1 MTTCPETFVPL
12 VHCII
17 NDTVSEA
24 MPDLRQMLLEFTDVM
39 NLMSLIAAYY
49 SFIYPIPRL
58 GVTPGGRKLYH

>member
-24 MPDLRQMLLEFTDVM
+24 KPDLRQMPLEFTDVM
-39 NLMSLIAAYY
+39 NLMSLTNAYVPKEHI
-49 SFIYPIPRL
+49 SALSGQEVKVI
-58 GVTPGGRKLYH
+58 

>member
-39 NLMSLIAAYY
+39 NLMSLANASVPKEHISAL
-49 SFIYPIPRL
+49 SGQEVKVI
-58 GVTPGGRKLYH
+58 